1 MADDP
6 IYQEIRRRIT
16 KRYANRAEFFSHL
29 ISFVV
34 VNLIVW
40 SFLGGQ
46 LRDWGLMLPAQLC
59 AGLWFMGL
67 LIHASQ
73 FLMTEM
79 RERAIEKAIERE
91 RDWKAA
97 IPYREDVDIS
107 HLTDDGEL
115 QTDYYETAPKRKR
128 R

>member
-16 KRYANRAEFFSHL
+16 KRYANRTEFFSHL

-40 SFLGGQ
+40 SLLSGQ
-46 LRDWGLMLPAQLC
+46 LREWGLLVAVQLC

-67 LIHASQ
+67 LIHAAQ
-73 FLMTEM
+73 FLL
-79 RERAIEKAIERE
+79 
-91 RDWKAA
+91 
-97 IPYREDVDIS
+97 VDRTRTGLA
-107 HLTDDGEL
+107 HGYTL
-115 QTDYYETAPKRKR
+115 R
-128 R
+128 